1 MEHLHETNRA
11 RALFATHFHELT
23 ELARQLP
30 RVTNLTMRVTDWN
43 GEVVFL
49 HEVLPGAADRSY
61 GIQVAKLAGLPSP
74 VVARAQ
80 EILRL
85 LEASDRRTPVETLIA
100 DLPLFSHAG
109 QRVLPVLQA
118 APADPLRQ
126 TLAALDPDALSPR
139 EALAALYKLKESA
152 REKP

>member
-1 MEHLHETNRA
+1 
-11 RALFATHFHELT
+11 
-23 ELARQLP
+23 
-30 RVTNLTMRVTDWN
+30 
-43 GEVVFL
+43 
-49 HEVLPGAADRSY
+49 
-61 GIQVAKLAGLPSP
+61 

-100 DLPLFSHAG
+100 DLPLFSHAA
-109 QRVLPVLQA
+109 QRVVPVLQA

-126 TLAALDPDALSPR
+126 TLAGIDPDALSPR